1 MENLMVARFFHLGFP
16 VVKSTEYLWKSYVNF
31 CNVYAIFQFMAI
43 MSCREDA
50 PGDRDEL
57 FRLIVTITRALIHD
71 EANQDRLRDEF
82 FQNDSA
88 TLAHMAVLL
97 CGT

>member
-1 MENLMVARFFHLGFP
+1 MVSLFFHMGLP
-16 VVKSTEYLWKSYVNF
+16 EVKSPESLWQSYVNF
-31 CNVYAIFQFMAI
+31 CNLYAIFRFMSI
-43 MSCREDA
+43 MSCREGA
-50 PGDRDEL
+50 SGDRDEL
-57 FRLIVTITRALIHD
+57 FRLLVTITRALVHSQM
-71 EANQDRLRDEF
+71 NQDHLRDEF